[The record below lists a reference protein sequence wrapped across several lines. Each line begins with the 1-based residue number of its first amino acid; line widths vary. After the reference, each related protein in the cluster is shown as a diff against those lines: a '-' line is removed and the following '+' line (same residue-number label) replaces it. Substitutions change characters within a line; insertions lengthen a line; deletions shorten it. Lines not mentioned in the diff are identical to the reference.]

1 MKKTL
6 AFLMATSMLASM
18 PLAAYATGS
27 QTGTT
32 TLTTTIQPATYT
44 LNVPAEVTIAPGN
57 TTQTNIGSVTVSDA
71 SGFSPYKGL
80 EITSEPFD
88 HLRCDSVDTYI
99 QYYLVD
105 SNSDD
110 AILSGSG
117 KGVSGGYLSGNAEGG
132 LNTVDGMLGYE
143 IDFLVYDENQ
153 WQKAKAGKYTSTI
166 TFTAEVVY
174 QEN

>member
-1 MKKTL
+1 MKKSL

-44 LNVPAEVTIAPGN
+44 LNVPADMTIQPGA
-57 TTQTNIGSVTVSDA
+57 TQVDIGSVTVSDA

-80 EITSEPFD
+80 AVTLEPFD
-88 HLRCDSVDTYI
+88 HLKCEDVDTYI
-99 QYYLVD
+99 QYWIVE
-105 SNSDD
+105 SNDTV
-110 AILSGSG
+110 L
-117 KGVSGGYLSGNAEGG
+117 VSGGDDEGGFCVWGNTDGG
-132 LNTVDGMLGYE
+132 LNTYDHTSIIGYTLE
-143 IDFLVYDENQ
+143 FQVNDATQ
-153 WQKAKAGKYTSTI
+153 WQKAKAGEYTSTI